1 MALIEISHLLKTFK
15 QGTTT
20 IKAVND
26 VSFTVN
32 EGDFWAIIGPSGS
45 GKSTMLQLL
54 GALDRP
60 TSGEIIMDGK
70 DITRQSDSKLAK
82 LRSAMLGFVFQ
93 NFNLIPT
100 LTASQNVEAALV
112 KRTRENRAQVKE
124 LLSQVGLESRINHL
138 PSLLSGGEQTLTA
151 TALIFAMFLTNPSPI
166 CVLDEIDAPLDDA
179 NVDRVCSLME
189 SIARDTKT
197 RFIVITHHRMTMAR
211 MDRLYGVTMSERGVS
226 QLVSVD
232 LTMQDEM
239 QLEETA

>member
-138 PSLLSGGEQTLTA
+138 PSLLSGGEQQRVSLVR
-151 TALIFAMFLTNPSPI
+151 ALINKPRILLADEPTGN
-166 CVLDEIDAPLDDA
+166 LDSKSGEEIMQLLKKL
-179 NVDRVCSLME
+179 NENGQTIIM
-189 SIARDTKT
+189 
-197 RFIVITHHRMTMAR
+197 ITH
-211 MDRLYGVTMSERGVS
+211 SEYVKQYAGRVAEMRDGK
-226 QLVSVD
+226 
-232 LTMQDEM
+232 LTIDHGQGAMR
-239 QLEETA
+239 EERTR